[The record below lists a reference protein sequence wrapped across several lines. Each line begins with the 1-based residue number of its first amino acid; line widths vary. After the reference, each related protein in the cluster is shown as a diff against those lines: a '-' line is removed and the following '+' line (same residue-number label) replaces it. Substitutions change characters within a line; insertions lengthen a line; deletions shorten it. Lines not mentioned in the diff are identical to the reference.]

1 MMRGSSVLRNSNS
14 SRGIHC
20 LIGTT
25 TAGEAGG
32 GAVPSTSTS
41 TSTSSCGIP
50 RGAPLLPAS
59 LTLAAPL
66 LLQVFRSSQCFW
78 LGGLTSSFSS
88 TFTREATTTSLRS
101 PIQAAIIH
109 ISFPT
114 AASTAAAAAT
124 STPSSTT
131 SITSTTGTTSTV
143 GILVGDALA
152 ELWQQAVL
160 HIKRTFQPSLLKRKR
175 KGGFLVRMRT
185 TLGRKMLR
193 RRRHKGRKR
202 LDIGI

>member
-1 MMRGSSVLRNSNS
+1 MRGSSVLRNSNS

-25 TAGEAGG
+25 AGEAGG
-32 GAVPSTSTS
+32 TVTSTSTS

-88 TFTREATTTSLRS
+88 SFTREATTMSLRS

-114 AASTAAAAAT
+114 AASSSSTAAT
-124 STPSSTT
+124 STPSST
-131 SITSTTGTTSTV
+131 ITSTTGTTSTV

>member
-1 MMRGSSVLRNSNS
+1 MSLSLLYKYSNSGGGGWMMRGSSVLRNSS

-20 LIGTT
+20 LMGT

-88 TFTREATTTSLRS
+88 SFTREATTTSLRS

-114 AASTAAAAAT
+114 AASTAEAVFARR
-124 STPSSTT
+124 
-131 SITSTTGTTSTV
+131 GT
-143 GILVGDALA
+143 
-152 ELWQQAVL
+152 
-160 HIKRTFQPSLLKRKR
+160 
-175 KGGFLVRMRT
+175 
-185 TLGRKMLR
+185 R
-193 RRRHKGRKR
+193 RGCE
-202 LDIGI
+202 

>member
-41 TSTSSCGIP
+41 TSSCGIP
-50 RGAPLLPAS
+50 RGAPLLSAS

-88 TFTREATTTSLRS
+88 SFTREATTTSLRS

-114 AASTAAAAAT
+114 AASTTSTAAAAT
-124 STPSSTT
+124 STPSST
-131 SITSTTGTTSTV
+131 ITSTTGTTSTV